1 MADGHAHAT
10 LARGASH
17 LGHRP
22 AVPRAFQVVS
32 DPRGRSFVDGAALCG
47 AKSIAGESG
56 GTGRRVAVV
65 EPLASRDGA
74 AAGFWTRGRCLCR
87 GTGDNTCSRRRRR
100 RSWRH
105 YGVRWCAALRLERMR
120 GEIAPQSVWA
130 CTPRC
135 VRAAALET
143 PPIQNSE
150 SKTPDPFVLPD
161 VTVGDNGV
169 LDMNGFDN
177 QINTLSGTGTVENSF
192 ADSTATLAVGND
204 STDSTFSGVLTD
216 GAGQLA
222 LDKIGGDTLTL
233 SNANN
238 AYTGQTTVEAG
249 VLSTGSSGSVASS
262 AVLLD
267 GGQLDPSGTYGPVT
281 VETTVV
287 VTSDADP
294 SNPPVYGNAV
304 TFTATVSAAS
314 SGYGTPGGA
323 VEFWDESTGAD
334 LGSGIF
340 ASGVYTLGTSNLDAE
355 DHYIVAVFSPG
366 DGSVFVASTSDAFDQ
381 EVHAATTSTT
391 VSVSDPSPANVGQFT
406 FGDSLT
412 FTATVSPQIEGSGP
426 PSGSVE
432 FYDGSTDLGAG
443 TPGDPGQWT
452 FSTSVLALGSHTIAA
467 VYSGDNNFAGSQSD
481 PSQSG

>member
-1 MADGHAHAT
+1 M
-10 LARGASH
+10 
-17 LGHRP
+17 
-22 AVPRAFQVVS
+22 
-32 DPRGRSFVDGAALCG
+32 
-47 AKSIAGESG
+47 
-56 GTGRRVAVV
+56 
-65 EPLASRDGA
+65 
-74 AAGFWTRGRCLCR
+74 
-87 GTGDNTCSRRRRR
+87 
-100 RSWRH
+100 
-105 YGVRWCAALRLERMR
+105 
-120 GEIAPQSVWA
+120 
-130 CTPRC
+130 
-135 VRAAALET
+135 
-143 PPIQNSE
+143 
-150 SKTPDPFVLPD
+150 
-161 VTVGDNGV
+161 
-169 LDMNGFDN
+169 
-177 QINTLSGTGTVENSF
+177 
-192 ADSTATLAVGND
+192 
-204 STDSTFSGVLTD
+204 
-216 GAGQLA
+216 
-222 LDKIGGDTLTL
+222 
-233 SNANN
+233 
-238 AYTGQTTVEAG
+238 
-249 VLSTGSSGSVASS
+249 
-262 AVLLD
+262 
-267 GGQLDPSGTYGPVT
+267 
-281 VETTVV
+281 V

-381 EVHAATTSTT
+381 EVDAATTSTT

-481 PSQSG
+481 PSQSARRSTLSARAFRYRASRWAASRWHQLGTSDVRRRRTGCFG